1 MSSKVSV
8 AFWAGV
14 LTTAG
19 LLAAGFVSNA
29 MAGSHIAQPLSATSH
44 APGAHGRAKL
54 ALKTASKGHFR
65 VVARKL
71 APETSFDLVVGG
83 VKVGSFTTN
92 AGGSGKVTL
101 STHPKPSEGFLG
113 VDPRGKRIEVRD
125 DSGDDDLE
133 GDMPGDGDSAAGAFA
148 CCVPDDDGAEC
159 EVETPGGCTAAGG
172 TTQAGITSCIPNPC
186 GTMPPGGGV
195 DVVCCFPGSSTGAF
209 VDEESE
215 TGCDEVTTQE
225 CAGAGGTVVK
235 ATSCDSNPCAPV
247 PPPQV
252 TVCCVPDGSETE
264 CEILTPDHC
273 RAAHGTP
280 NAATSCESNPCGG
293 VSGGGGDDS
302 GGNDTNNNS
311 GGSSG
316 DSGGSGGDG
325 GDGSADSGSGGHGS
339 SDG

>member
-1 MSSKVSV
+1 MSSKVRV
-8 AFWAGV
+8 AVWAGV
-14 LTTAG
+14 LIIAG
-19 LLAAGFVSNA
+19 LLAAGFASNA
-29 MAGSHIAQPLSATSH
+29 MAGSHIAQALSATSH

-54 ALKTASKGHFR
+54 ALKTASKGRFR

-71 APETSFDLVVGG
+71 APEASFDLVVGG

-92 AGGSGKVTL
+92 AAGGGKITL
-101 STHPKPSEGFLG
+101 STHPKPSQGFLG
-113 VDPRGKRIEVRD
+113 VDPRGKTIEVRD

-133 GDMPGDGDSAAGAFA
+133 GDMPGDDDSAAGAFA

-159 EVETPGGCTAAGG
+159 EVGTPGEGRAAGG
-172 TTQAGITSCIPNPC
+172 RTQAGITSRIPNA
-186 GTMPPGGGV
+186 GATTPPGGGE

-215 TGCDEVTTQE
+215 TGCDEVTTHE
-225 CAGAGGTVVK
+225 CAMGGGTVVK
-235 ATSCDSNPCAPV
+235 APSCDSNPCAPV

-273 RAAHGTP
+273 SAAHGTP
-280 NAATSCESNPCGG
+280 NAATSCESNPCSG
-293 VSGGGGDDS
+293 VSGGSGDDS
-302 GGNDTNNNS
+302 GGNGNDS

-316 DSGGSGGDG
+316 DSGQTGGNGANGGSGGKG
-325 GDGSADSGSGGHGS
+325 
-339 SDG
+339 

>member
-1 MSSKVSV
+1 MSSKVRV
-8 AFWAGV
+8 AFWASV
-14 LTTAG
+14 LVIAG
-19 LLAAGFVSNA
+19 LLAAGFAPNA
-29 MAGSHIAQPLSATSH
+29 IAGSHVAQALSATSH

-54 ALKTASKGHFR
+54 ALKTASKGRFR

-92 AGGSGKVTL
+92 AAGSGKVML
-101 STHPKPSEGFLG
+101 STHPKPPEGFLG
-113 VDPRGKRIEVRD
+113 VDPRGKTIEVRD

-133 GDMPGDGDSAAGAFA
+133 GDMPGDDDSAAGAFA

-159 EVETPGGCTAAGG
+159 EVKTPDKCAAAGG
-172 TTQAGITSCIPNPC
+172 MTQAGITSCIPNPC
-186 GTMPPGGGV
+186 ATTPPGGGE

-225 CAGAGGTVVK
+225 CAMGGGTVVH

-264 CEILTPDHC
+264 CEILTADHC
-273 RAAHGTP
+273 SAAHGTP
-280 NAATSCESNPCGG
+280 NAAKSCESNPCGG

-302 GGNDTNNNS
+302 GGNGD
-311 GGSSG
+311 
-316 DSGGSGGDG
+316 DSGRSGGDG
-325 GDGSADSGSGGHGS
+325 GDGSADSGSGDHGS

>member
-133 GDMPGDGDSAAGAFA
+133 GDMPGDGDSATGAFA
-148 CCVPDDDGAEC
+148 CCVPDEDGAEC
-159 EVETPGGCTAAGG
+159 EVETPDGCTAAGG
-172 TTQAGITSCIPNPC
+172 TTEAGITSCIPDPC
-186 GTMPPGGGV
+186 GTTPPSGGE

-209 VDEESE
+209 VDEESAA
-215 TGCDEVTTQE
+215 GCDEVTTQE
-225 CAGAGGTVVK
+225 CAKAGGTVVQ
-235 ATSCDSNPCAPV
+235 APSCDANPCAPV

-273 RAAHGTP
+273 SAAHGTP

-293 VSGGGGDDS
+293 VSGGNGDDS
-302 GGNDTNNNS
+302 GGNGNDS

-316 DSGGSGGDG
+316 DSGGSGGNG
-325 GDGSADSGSGGHGS
+325 GGGSADSGSGGNGN